1 MQTNSERAAESDTDG
16 TRREQAE
23 PIAIIGMAGRFPGS
37 PDIDTFWD
45 QLRAGT
51 DAISEIPRD
60 RYDVEAIFEPS
71 PSSPGRT
78 SSKWGGFLER
88 IQEFDGEFFGISP
101 REASRMDP
109 QQRLLLETT
118 YDALEDAGQDL
129 GRIGGSNTGV
139 YMGQLGGDYWH
150 MQYQNPQNLEFYGLI
165 GSAARA
171 MTSGRV
177 AYSFDFRGPS
187 VTLDTACSSSLTAV
201 HMAAQSIRSGET
213 TMAVAGAANVVL
225 LPEEGTVY
233 SGARMLAQDGRCK
246 FGDASADGFVRSD
259 GVGVVILKSLSRA
272 RADGDRVRA
281 VILGSAIGND
291 GQSSGYLVTPGVE
304 GQRDVLLRAY
314 EQAGISPAE
323 IDYLEAHGT
332 GTSVGDKVELEV
344 FGQVLGPGRPAD
356 QPCLVGSSKTN
367 IGHAE
372 AAAGMAGL
380 IKTVLSLE
388 HGAVPANLH
397 QNTPNPAIP
406 WDTLPVRL
414 PSTYTPLP
422 DRGRP
427 HRAGV
432 SSFGLT
438 GANAHVVLSA
448 PEPVPAHESGGAEE
462 SGGHLIA
469 LSAVSPE
476 ALTELAGTWAD
487 VLDDESPSAPSL
499 RDLSYSSLLRRS
511 HFDCRLA
518 MAVTSRSE
526 AAATLREFAEEGEAH
541 GAASAHY
548 VEEERPRVVFV
559 FPGQGSQWI
568 GMGRQLLRTE
578 SVFEQAMKACDGVI
592 SHENGWSVI
601 ELLNSDDSERFA
613 RVDVIQPT
621 LWAMEIALAELWRSW
636 GVEPDVVIGHSMGEA
651 AAAYI
656 SGALS
661 LADAGAVICRRSRM
675 ARRLSGNGTMAWVE
689 LSAQKA
695 GEAIAGYEDSVAI
708 AAANSPTSTL
718 LSGDR
723 QALEEI
729 LASLDAQDVFNRWIN
744 VDYAS
749 HGPQMDAIRADL
761 LCELKHLSPQAGTIP
776 LHSTLLSETIDGSQ
790 LDAEYWARNIREPVN
805 FVDAVRT
812 QLDTGNTVF
821 VEISPHPVLASAI
834 AATAED
840 HGQPSTAVGSLRRDD
855 DERESLLTSVAKLHT
870 ANVTFDWEKVTGGG
884 RFVPLPHY
892 PWQRVQHWIEEDPES
907 ASSDGAPAE
916 DKEEVSLPKAAAHT
930 HPLLG
935 AAVPAPS
942 GTRTWQGPIDRARN
956 AYLDDHQVQGSVI
969 LPGTAY
975 IELAAAAAAE
985 IHGDAPVSV
994 RDIRY
999 REALFLDE
1007 GTAEV
1012 RVTLTRTGSGPESSL
1027 QVHSQTSSASPW
1039 VLHAE
1044 ATLSPCEAPAG
1055 TAEAVADIKARAG
1068 RHQDKGVFYPW
1079 HAARG
1084 NQWNGTFQA
1093 IEDVWLGDG
1102 EALARLAGPASV
1114 LDDWDAHRFH
1124 PAVLDAAAHS
1134 LVAARPDIEE
1144 GQDHAFVLGGID
1156 RVRIFRRPGT
1166 QLWSHCVLKPE
1177 PREDS
1182 FTGDVRIL
1190 DETGALVAD
1199 MTGLRL
1205 QYLQGHAPAPLTS
1218 APDAGEDDGSGDWLY
1233 ELQWAPTAPPAAPAV
1248 QQDGTWVVLT
1258 DSGHAGRNVVK
1269 GLQRMGQR
1277 VVVVTAARGYS
1288 TTGADRHRVNPASRD
1303 DLAKILMETSQDS
1316 SIRGIVHMWSLDA
1329 TASRD
1334 ANRAEIQRAE
1344 DLTCRSAVH
1353 LSQAL
1358 AEAHHEQPP
1367 RLWLV
1372 TRSAQL
1378 VQRQD
1383 RVKSPFQAPL
1393 WGLGRTL
1400 AIEHPA
1406 WETSLV
1412 DLDEDPSSVDALLAH
1427 LLQADSESQV
1437 GLRDGRRLAARL
1449 VRKEIGADNGAEAPA
1464 GHVVIEVS
1472 HGGIGAK
1479 DGSSLTDPAFVWGC
1493 SGVVTAVGSGAEGT
1507 HVGDPVLALVQGPVA
1522 GTVTVPASVVV
1533 AKPAHLTAAQA
1544 STLPRSFVTAY
1555 RALHDLARV
1564 ATAERVAVDDS
1575 TGELADAAAQV
1586 ATALGSTV
1594 VSGEARDLDVVVTS
1608 SSGSRNAIT
1617 ARQLRP
1623 GGRYVDCS
1631 ATFGSSPGRLAAEDF
1646 AHNRAFH
1653 TVELAELFSRAPQEL
1668 GAALGKVCELVE
1680 RGVLRPVRFTEL
1692 SLSEAQ
1698 SGQTKTGPVVVALSE
1713 HIARRDNVEVADF
1726 SVVADA
1732 TYLVTGGLGGIGGR
1746 VASWLADRGARHL
1759 LLTGRTALPSPEE
1772 WESVAPS
1779 DPGYE
1784 QVSLLRSLARR
1795 GVEVEYAAVDTVDL
1809 DSMRAVLA
1817 RRERAELPR
1826 LRGVLHVAG
1835 TIDYTLVRDIES
1847 SHISAALHAKVSGAW
1862 ALHRLAQDQRLDFFV
1877 LFSSGSAL
1885 LGSPL
1890 LGSYAAGNAFLD
1902 ALAHYRL
1909 QHGQAASVVNWGF
1922 WGDVGMM
1929 ARKAQEDD
1937 RDVVPQGMQHF
1948 TPSQGLAVL
1957 ERLLQ
1962 HECDQAAVLRVDWPV
1977 WAQAYPALASTPQ
1990 FRELAQ
1996 GEEAPSPKQAPVAEQ
2011 QKVTARPTASAAPH
2025 QPAVREPA
2033 PPVMEAARST
2043 PVVTPA
2049 SPAAPASGPAVRDG
2063 ALLEELTATV
2073 ASVLKLPTSRVKA
2086 TTPLKRMGL
2095 DSLMAV
2101 ELRARIERTHQTK
2114 IPVTLLLKGG
2124 TLNKIIDHIHGGA
2137 TTTPGEG
2144 AALAPTPPDPIAA
2157 VPAPAP
2163 TPVKPR
2169 AVEPAPRVP
2178 VTAAVKNT
2186 PAPPAG
2192 TDEGALLE
2200 ELTAT
2205 VASVLKLPTSRV
2217 KATTPLK
2224 RMGLDSLMAVEL
2236 RARIERTHHTK
2247 IPVTLLLKGGTLNKI
2262 IDHIHSNTR
2271 GADTEG
2277 AQL

>member
-1 MQTNSERAAESDTDG
+1 MQTNSDRAAEGGTDG
-16 TRREQAE
+16 KRREQAE

-51 DAISEIPRD
+51 DAISEVPRD

-88 IQEFDGEFFGISP
+88 IQEFDPEFFGISP

-150 MQYQNPQNLEFYGLI
+150 MQYQNPQDLEFYGLI
-165 GSAARA
+165 GAAARA

-233 SGARMLAQDGRCK
+233 SGARMLASDGRCK

-259 GVGVVILKSLSRA
+259 GVGVVILKSLSQA

-344 FGQVLGPGRPAD
+344 FGQVLGQGRPVD

-448 PEPVPAHESGGAEE
+448 PEPRPAQKSGSAEKP
-462 SGGHLIA
+462 GTHLLA
-469 LSAVSPE
+469 LSAVGPE
-476 ALTELAGTWAD
+476 ALMELAGAWAD
-487 VLDDESPSAPSL
+487 VLDDEGPSAPSL
-499 RDLSYSSLLRRS
+499 QDLTYSALQRRS

-518 MAVTSRSE
+518 MVVASRGE
-526 AAATLREFAEEGEAH
+526 AAAILREFAEDGEAH
-541 GAASAHY
+541 GSASALY

-568 GMGRQLLRTE
+568 GMGRQLLATE
-578 SVFEQAMKACDGVI
+578 PVFERAMRACDGVI

-601 ELLNSDDSERFA
+601 ELLNSDDTERFA

-675 ARRLSGNGTMAWVE
+675 ARRLSGHGTMAWVE
-689 LSAQKA
+689 QSAQQA
-695 GEAIAGYEDSVAI
+695 SEAIAGYENSVAI

-729 LASLDAQDVFNRWIN
+729 LAKLDEQDVFNRWIN

-761 LCELKHLSPQAGTIP
+761 LSELKQLSPQAGTIP
-776 LHSTLLSETIDGSQ
+776 LHSTLLGETIDGSQ
-790 LDAEYWARNIREPVN
+790 MDAEYWARNIREPVN

-834 AATAED
+834 AATAEA

-855 DERESLLTSVAKLHT
+855 DERESLLTSVAKLYT
-870 ANVTFDWEKVTGGG
+870 ANVAFDWEKVTGGG
-884 RFVPLPHY
+884 RFVPLPRY
-892 PWQRVQHWIEEDPES
+892 PWQRVQHWIEETQEPT
-907 ASSDGAPAE
+907 SSDGAPAE
-916 DKEEVSLPKAAAHT
+916 GLEETDLPPGVVHT

-935 AAVPAPS
+935 ATVPAPS

-969 LPGTAY
+969 FPGTAY

-1007 GTAEV
+1007 GAAEV
-1012 RVTLTRTGSGPESSL
+1012 RVTLTLTGSAPEYSL
-1027 QVHSQTSSASPW
+1027 QVHSQASSSSPW

-1044 ATLSPCEAPAG
+1044 ATVSPCAVPAD
-1055 TAEAVADIKARAG
+1055 TAEAVAHIRSRAG
-1068 RHQDKGVFYPW
+1068 RHQDKTVFYPW

-1084 NQWNGTFQA
+1084 NQWNGAFQA
-1093 IEDVWLGDG
+1093 VEDVWMADG
-1102 EALARLAGPASV
+1102 EALARLAGPSSV
-1114 LDDWDAHRFH
+1114 LADWDAHRFH

-1156 RVRIFRRPGT
+1156 QVRIFRRPGT

-1177 PREDS
+1177 AREDS

-1205 QYLQGHAPAPLTS
+1205 QYLQGHAPTPLAS
-1218 APDAGEDDGSGDWLY
+1218 APDADEEDEPGDWLY
-1233 ELQWAPTAPPAAPAV
+1233 ELQWTPAAPLTTPAV

-1258 DSGHAGRNVVK
+1258 DSGHIGRNVVK

-1277 VVVVTAARGYS
+1277 VVVVTAARGYA
-1288 TTGADRHRVNPASRD
+1288 TTGADRHRVDPASRD

-1316 SIRGIVHMWSLDA
+1316 TIRGIVHMWSLDA
-1329 TASRD
+1329 TVSGD
-1334 ANRAEIQRAE
+1334 ANDAEIQRAE

-1358 AEAHHEQPP
+1358 AEAHHDRPP

-1383 RVKSPFQAPL
+1383 RVKSPFQAPI

-1400 AIEHPA
+1400 AIEHPD
-1406 WETSLV
+1406 WQTSLV
-1412 DLDEDPSSVDALLAH
+1412 DLDDAPSSVDALLTH
-1427 LLQADSESQV
+1427 LLHADGESQV
-1437 GLRDGRRLAARL
+1437 CLRDGRRLAARL
-1449 VRKEIGADNGAEAPA
+1449 VRKEVGAVEAAGAPA

-1472 HGGIGAK
+1472 HGGIGAG
-1479 DGSSLTDPAFVWGC
+1479 DANRLTDPAFMWGC
-1493 SGVVTAVGSGAEGT
+1493 AGVVAAVGDGADGVVT
-1507 HVGDPVLALVQGPVA
+1507 GDTVLALVRGPLA

-1533 AKPAHLTAAQA
+1533 SKPAHLTAAQA
-1544 STLPRSFVTAY
+1544 ATLPRSFVTAY
-1555 RALHDLARV
+1555 RALHDVARV
-1564 ATAERVAVDDS
+1564 ATSERVAVDDT
-1575 TGELADAAAQV
+1575 TGELADAAAKV

-1594 VSGEARDLDVVVTS
+1594 VSSEARDLDVLVTS
-1608 SSGSRNAIT
+1608 GSGRKNAST

-1631 ATFGSSPGRLAAEDF
+1631 ATFGSLPGHLSAEDF
-1646 AHNRAFH
+1646 SHNRAFH

-1668 GAALGKVCELVE
+1668 GTALRRVCELAE
-1680 RGVLRPVRFTEL
+1680 RGVLRTAGFTEL
-1692 SLSEAQ
+1692 SLREAQ
-1698 SGQTKTGPVVVALSE
+1698 AVQGGTGSVVVALSE
-1713 HIARRDNVEVADF
+1713 HTAHESDAEKADF
-1726 SVVADA
+1726 SVFAHA

-1759 LLTGRTALPSPEE
+1759 LLTGRTALPPLEE
-1772 WESVAPS
+1772 WGSLLPT

-1795 GVEVEYAAVDTVDL
+1795 GVEVEYAAVDTADF
-1809 DSMRAVLA
+1809 DSMRMVLA
-1817 RRERAELPR
+1817 EREAADLPR

-1835 TIDYTLVRDIES
+1835 TIDYTLVRDLES
-1847 SHISAALHAKVSGAW
+1847 PQISAALHSKVSGAW
-1862 ALHRLAQDQRLDFFV
+1862 ALHRLTREQRLDFFV

-1890 LGSYAAGNAFLD
+1890 LGAYAAGNAFLD

-1909 QHGQAASVVNWGF
+1909 QSGQAASVVNWGF
-1922 WGDVGMM
+1922 WGGVGMM
-1929 ARKAQEDD
+1929 ARKAQEDE

-1957 ERLLQ
+1957 EHLLQ
-1962 HECDQAAVLRVDWPV
+1962 HQCDQAAVLRVDWPV

-1990 FRELAQ
+1990 FRGLAQ
-1996 GEEAPSPKQAPVAEQ
+1996 GEAGPLSGKAPVAEQ
-2011 QKVTARPTASAAPH
+2011 RVVTSSPAASAAV

-2033 PPVMEAARST
+2033 SPVRKAARSS

-2049 SPAAPASGPAVRDG
+2049 SPVAPAAGTGVHDG

-2073 ASVLKLPTSRVKA
+2073 ASVLKLPTSRVKP

-2101 ELRARIERTHQTK
+2101 ELRARIERTHQTD

-2124 TLNKIIDHIHGGA
+2124 TLNKIIDHIGSNA
-2137 TTTPGEG
+2137 PPIPT
-2144 AALAPTPPDPIAA
+2144 ADQVRVPTPTKPISA
-2157 VPAPAP
+2157 APA
-2163 TPVKPR
+2163 PVKPR
-2169 AVEPAPRVP
+2169 AVEPTPKAP
-2178 VTAAVKNT
+2178 VTAAVKAE
-2186 PAPPAG
+2186 PAPPTG
-2192 TDEGALLE
+2192 TDEDALLE

-2217 KATTPLK
+2217 KPTTPLK

-2236 RARIERTHHTK
+2236 RARIERTHQTD

-2262 IDHIHSNTR
+2262 IDHIGSNTR
-2271 GADTEG
+2271 DADTEG
-2277 AQL
+2277 AEL